1 MNKSTH
7 KKHNIVPIRH
17 LKKTQIS
24 HRGGGTKY
32 YVDCSAYAAN
42 PEVFEIETM
51 LRNTNHI
58 AILKAVLHANEPT
71 IHDKKKVVIKIG
83 RSNAITKNEFVIGEQ
98 LYQERLLG
106 FIKYV
111 CLFTCYDD
119 TSERY
124 TEITAT
130 GISEHVSGKICGA
143 DPSKTNQKDVLVM
156 PYIPLG
162 SVENH
167 QWGESD
173 VSLVKSLVMQV
184 LVSLAV
190 AYDTIGF
197 IHGDMHL
204 GNILF
209 KTTKSTAIRYT
220 SPTLGDIS
228 VPTLGHKIVLMD
240 FEKSEIYAKKNKDT
254 LKLFWADI
262 NTVLNRMN
270 SLPVNHGYT
279 MTWFIGDILNKVQES
294 KKQNISCTRDVILE
308 LFTMIEHS
316 DMIFE
321 QITRVRYDPNVYG

>member
-130 GISEHVSGKICGA
+130 GISAPVSGKICGA
-143 DPSKTNQKDVLVM
+143 DPSKTNQKYVLVM

-190 AYDTIGF
+190 AYRYNWIYSWRHASWKYIVQDDQEYRNPLYFPQSRRYFGPYLGTQNSANGF
-197 IHGDMHL
+197 
-204 GNILF
+204 
-209 KTTKSTAIRYT
+209 
-220 SPTLGDIS
+220 
-228 VPTLGHKIVLMD
+228 
-240 FEKSEIYAKKNKDT
+240 
-254 LKLFWADI
+254 
-262 NTVLNRMN
+262 
-270 SLPVNHGYT
+270 
-279 MTWFIGDILNKVQES
+279 
-294 KKQNISCTRDVILE
+294 
-308 LFTMIEHS
+308 
-316 DMIFE
+316 
-321 QITRVRYDPNVYG
+321 

>member
-51 LRNTNHI
+51 LRNIPTNSYVVFRNIIRDPTEQSSSGSFLNTNHI

-130 GISEHVSGKICGA
+130 GISAPVSGKICGA
-143 DPSKTNQKDVLVM
+143 DPSKTNQKYVLVM

-190 AYDTIGF
+190 AYRYNWIYSWRHASWKYIVQDDQEYRNPLYFPQSRRYFGPYLGTQNSANGF
-197 IHGDMHL
+197 
-204 GNILF
+204 
-209 KTTKSTAIRYT
+209 
-220 SPTLGDIS
+220 
-228 VPTLGHKIVLMD
+228 
-240 FEKSEIYAKKNKDT
+240 
-254 LKLFWADI
+254 
-262 NTVLNRMN
+262 
-270 SLPVNHGYT
+270 
-279 MTWFIGDILNKVQES
+279 
-294 KKQNISCTRDVILE
+294 
-308 LFTMIEHS
+308 
-316 DMIFE
+316 
-321 QITRVRYDPNVYG
+321 